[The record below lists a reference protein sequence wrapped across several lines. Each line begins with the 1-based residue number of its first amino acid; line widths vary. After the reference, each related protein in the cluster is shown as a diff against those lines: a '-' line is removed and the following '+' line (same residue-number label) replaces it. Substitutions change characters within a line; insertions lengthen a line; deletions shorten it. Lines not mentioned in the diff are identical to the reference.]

1 MRFAFVALSSSAGP
15 CCREKDVALSS
26 TVHPTQRRL
35 VIALFVTLS
44 CLPLLVIDMLGSSSS
59 GASEPVASA
68 SDVAR
73 SSLIMLATPST
84 DASPASVVLD
94 TTVVPTTVPPAT
106 AAPTTAPPTTSA
118 PKVVQAPPT
127 TAAPVYV
134 PPPPPP
140 IISSSDAAFMA
151 CVRERESHGDY
162 TAVDPSGQYMGAY
175 QIYQGGWD
183 SIAGSIGRGDL
194 VGVRPHTASPSDQD
208 MVAFAMLAK
217 LGRSPWNFACS

>member
-1 MRFAFVALSSSAGP
+1 MRFAFVALSSPASP
-15 CCREKDVALSS
+15 CCREKDVVLSS

-44 CLPLLVIDMLGSSSS
+44 CLPLLVIDMLGSTSS
-59 GASEPVASA
+59 GASEPTAFG

-73 SSLIMLATPST
+73 SSLVLLATPST
-84 DASPASVVLD
+84 DASPASVVLE
-94 TTVVPTTVPPAT
+94 TTLVPTTVLPTT
-106 AAPTTAPPTTSA
+106 AAPTTTPPTTSA

-134 PPPPPP
+134 PPPAP

-162 TAVDPSGQYMGAY
+162 TAVDPSGQFMGAY

-194 VGVRPHTASPSDQD
+194 VGVPPHTASPSDQD